1 MEHKLPKRK
10 NIRISK
16 YNYSK
21 SGFYF
26 LTICVYNR
34 EKLLSQIIYDENKNE
49 ASVELSSIGKI
60 SEKYIKS
67 INQIYKNINICDYVI
82 MPNHIHMICEIIQN
96 NGSSGTPTPTN
107 HTIPFIVSTFKRLT
121 NKEIGNK
128 IWQRNYYE
136 HIIRNEKEYLE
147 ILEYIYNNPLRWN
160 KDKYFY
166 E

>member
-10 NIRISK
+10 NIRIPE

-26 LTICVYNR
+26 LTICINNR
-34 EKLLSQIIYDENKNE
+34 EKLLSQIIYNENKNE
-49 ASVELSSIGKI
+49 ATVKLSSIGKI

-67 INQIYKNINICDYVI
+67 INETYKNINIYDYVI
-82 MPNHIHMICEIIQN
+82 MPNHIHMICEIVQN
-96 NGSSGTPTPTN
+96 SGSSGTPTPTN

-121 NKEIGNK
+121 NKEVGNK

-147 ILEYIYNNPLRWN
+147 ILEYICYNPLRWN
-160 KDKYFY
+160 KDKYF
-166 E
+166 